1 MPRNPPTRRAGV
13 RQAKHT
19 VLVYCGGVRT
29 EPEYLDALRLEHR
42 NNAVSVRIVAEG
54 ADPERLVRRAA
65 GHRNRQPGGFD
76 EVWCVTDVD
85 EFDLTRAVALA
96 RKERV
101 SLAVSNPC
109 FELWLLL
116 HHADCTSHCTG
127 YDDVAN
133 RLRKHVPGYDK
144 CRLDFAATYREKV
157 PAAVERARKLDPT
170 GKEFTANPS
179 TNVWQLVERIRA
191 S

>member
-13 RQAKHT
+13 RRARHT
-19 VLVYCGGVRT
+19 LLVYCGGVRT

-65 GHRNRQPGGFD
+65 GHRDRQPGGFD

-85 EFDLTRAVALA
+85 EFDLAPAVTLA
-96 RKERV
+96 RRHRV
-101 SLAVSNPC
+101 NLAVSNPC

-116 HHADCTSHCTG
+116 HHADCTSHCDG
-127 YDDVAN
+127 YDDVAV
-133 RLRKHVPGYDK
+133 RLRKHVRDYDK
-144 CRLDFAATYREKV
+144 CRLDFATYRDRV
-157 PAAVERARKLDPT
+157 DDAVRRARRLDPT
-170 GKEFTANPS
+170 GTAFTANPS
-179 TNVWQLVERIRA
+179 TNVWQLVERIRT
-191 S
+191 

>member
-1 MPRNPPTRRAGV
+1 MRRNPPTRRRGDLPT
-13 RQAKHT
+13 KHT
-19 VLVYCGGVRT
+19 VLVYCGGLRT
-29 EPEYLDALRLEHR
+29 EPEYFDGLKLENR
-42 NNAVSVRIVAEG
+42 SSAVSVRIVAEG

-65 GHRNRQPGGFD
+65 GHRNRQPGVFD

-85 EFDLTRAVALA
+85 QFDLTRAVALA

-116 HHADCTSHCTG
+116 HHADCTAHCTG
-127 YDDVAN
+127 YDDVAT
-133 RLRKHVPGYDK
+133 RLKKYVRDYDK
-144 CRLDFAATYREKV
+144 CRLNFAAYRDKIDD
-157 PAAVERARKLDPT
+157 AVERARKLDPDGT
-170 GKEFTANPS
+170 AFTANPS